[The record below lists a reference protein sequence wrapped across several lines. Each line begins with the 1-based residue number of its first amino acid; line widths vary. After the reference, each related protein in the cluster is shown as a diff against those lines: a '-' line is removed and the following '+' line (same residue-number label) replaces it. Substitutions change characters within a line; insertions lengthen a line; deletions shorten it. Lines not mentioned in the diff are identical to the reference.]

1 MIDATDHRH
10 LVRAVE
16 LAEEALAGGNDPFGT
31 LIVSAAGEVLF
42 EARNE
47 TADGD
52 ETRHPELLVAQWA
65 ARHLSPE
72 ERRSAVVYTSGE
84 HCPMCSA
91 AHGWVGLGKIVYAS
105 SSEQLGAWLAAFGL
119 PPTPVNI
126 LPIRALVPGIEVDG
140 PDLSLAERIL
150 SMHKRNIGR

>member
-1 MIDATDHRH
+1 MMDGTDHTH

-31 LIVSAAGEVLF
+31 LLVSATGEVLY

-47 TADGD
+47 TAGGD

-72 ERRSAVVYTSGE
+72 ARRAAVVYTSGE

-105 SSEQLGAWLAAFGL
+105 SSEQLGKWLAGFGL
-119 PPTPVNI
+119 PPTPVTI
-126 LPIRALVPGIEVDG
+126 LPIAALVPGIEVDG
-140 PDLSLAERIL
+140 PDLSLADRIEA
-150 SMHKRNIGR
+150 MHRKNIGR

>member
-1 MIDATDHRH
+1 MIDATDHKH

-31 LIVSAAGEVLF
+31 LIVSSAGEVLY

-47 TADGD
+47 TAGGD
-52 ETRHPELLVAQWA
+52 ETLHPELLVAQWA
-65 ARHLSPE
+65 ARNLGPE
-72 ERRSAVVYTSGE
+72 ARRAAVVYTSGE

-105 SSEQLGAWLAAFGL
+105 SSEQLGAWLAGFGL

-126 LPIRALVPGIEVDG
+126 LPIKALVPGIEVDG
-140 PDLSLAERIL
+140 PDLALADRIL
-150 SMHKRNIGR
+150 AMHRKNIGR

>member
-1 MIDATDHRH
+1 MDVTDHEH

-31 LIVSAAGEVLF
+31 LLVSAEGEVLF

-47 TADGD
+47 TAAGD
-52 ETRHPELLVAQWA
+52 ATQHPELMVAQWA
-65 ARHLSPE
+65 AKHLSPE
-72 ERRSAVVYTSGE
+72 ARRTAVVYTSGE

-105 SSEQLGAWLAAFGL
+105 SSEQLGGWLAGFGL

-126 LPIRALVPGIEVDG
+126 LPIKALVPGIDVDG
-140 PDLSLAERIL
+140 PDLSLADRVL
-150 SMHKRNIGR
+150 AMHKKNLGR